1 MYKVKN
7 FRVLREA
14 CDTPGQGSD
23 TPEQGLSIVAG
34 VCASTEWPAS
44 QSHFT
49 YWTASKQDPT
59 SVQRVTSEPF

>member
-1 MYKVKN
+1 MYQVKN
-7 FRVLREA
+7 LRVLREA
-14 CDTPGQGSD
+14 CDTPG
-23 TPEQGLSIVAG
+23 QGLSIVAG

-44 QSHFT
+44 QSRFT